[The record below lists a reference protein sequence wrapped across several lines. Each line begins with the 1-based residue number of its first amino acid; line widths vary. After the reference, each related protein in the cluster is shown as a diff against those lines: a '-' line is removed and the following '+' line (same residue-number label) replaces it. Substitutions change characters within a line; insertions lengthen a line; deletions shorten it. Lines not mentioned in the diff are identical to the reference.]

1 MPIRRKLTRSKKRR
15 YAPRRFNEV
24 RACLRRMKYLPTL
37 MELDRLLMKEAL
49 ERCYTK
55 TEAASVLGLT
65 REGLRK
71 KLYRMGLR

>member
-1 MPIRRKLTRSKKRR
+1 
-15 YAPRRFNEV
+15 
-24 RACLRRMKYLPTL
+24 MKYLPTL